1 MPIGQPTIDIEFIQ
15 KAVTAIVRSE
25 RGVACVVVY
34 DDTPTA
40 AGYYVYKYATDIPA
54 GRYTTDNLEKIKRC
68 WLCPVNKVI
77 VVHVGTEDEF
87 SDVTAILETIKYNY
101 VCVVNADVQ
110 QDLASY
116 IISKNANSPGKKM
129 VAVVYDVSTADS
141 KYVINVKNAT
151 VHDPELNA
159 DVDMVDY
166 LPRLVSVLA
175 NLPLNRSI
183 TYYEL
188 EDIDGVDMSFVTVED
203 TIDEFI
209 DDGYL
214 VLWMD
219 EDVVKV
225 GRGVNSLTTF
235 TTTDTED
242 MRKIVIVEAMNLI
255 IEDIYNT
262 FKDYY
267 VGKYKNSY
275 DNQCLF
281 ISAVNTYFRQLAR
294 EEILDPSFDNVSYVD
309 VELQRDAWL
318 AIGKTEAEDWTEAQV
333 KEMTFKSWIYLAGDI
348 KILDAIEDLKFRI
361 TMA

>member
-1 MPIGQPTIDIEFIQ
+1 MSIGQPVIDIEFIQ
-15 KAVTAIVRSE
+15 KAVTAIERSE
-25 RGVACVVVY
+25 RGIACVVVL

-40 AGYYVYKYATDIPA
+40 AGYYTYKYASDVPA
-54 GRYTTDNLEKIKRC
+54 DRYTAANLAAIKRC
-68 WLCPVNKVI
+68 WLTAVNKVI
-77 VVHVGTEDEF
+77 VVNVATTDDF
-87 SDVTAILETIKYNY
+87 DDVADILETIKYNY
-101 VCVVNADVQ
+101 ICVVDDSLQ

-116 IISKNANSPGKKM
+116 IITKNANSPGKKYI
-129 VAVVYDVSTADS
+129 AVVYDASTADS
-141 KYVINVKNAT
+141 KYVINVKNAS
-151 VHDPELNA
+151 VHDKDTDT

-166 LPRLVSVLA
+166 LPRLTSVLA

-188 EDIDGVDMSFVTVED
+188 QDIATCDMSFVSAEHP
-203 TIDEFI
+203 IDEFI
-209 DDGYL
+209 NDGYL
-214 VLWMD
+214 CLWQD

-225 GRGVNSLTTF
+225 GRGVNSLVTF

-262 FKDYY
+262 FKEYY

-281 ISAVNTYFRQLAR
+281 ISSVNSYFRALAR
-294 EEILDPSFDNVSYVD
+294 EEILEPTYDNNAYVD
-309 VELQRDAWL
+309 VEAQRDAWL
-318 AIGKTEAEDWTEAQV
+318 GIGKTEAEDWTEAQV
-333 KEMTFKSWIYLAGDI
+333 KEMTFKSWIYLAGNI
-348 KILDAIEDLKFRI
+348 KILDAIEDLQFRI

>member
-15 KAVTAIVRSE
+15 KAVTAITRSE

-34 DDTPTA
+34 DDTQST
-40 AGYYVYKYATDIPA
+40 AGYYVYKYATDVPDD
-54 GRYTTDNLEKIKRC
+54 RYNAENLAAIKRC
-68 WLCPVNKVI
+68 WLCSVNKVI
-77 VVHVGTEDEF
+77 VVNVPTEAEF
-87 SDVTAILETIKYNY
+87 SAVTAILETIKYNY
-101 VCVVNADVQ
+101 VCVVNDSVQ
-110 QDLASY
+110 QDLVTY
-116 IISKNANSPGKKM
+116 LVSKNANSPGKKYIG
-129 VAVVYDVSTADS
+129 VVYSATTADS
-141 KYVINVKNAT
+141 KYIINVKNAS
-151 VHDPELNA
+151 VHDIDTDA
-159 DVDMVDY
+159 DVDMVHY
-166 LPRLVSVLA
+166 LPRITSVLA

-188 EDIDGVDMSFVTVED
+188 EDISNVDMSFVTTTD
-203 TIDEFI
+203 TIDTFI
-209 DDGYL
+209 NQGYL
-214 VLWMD
+214 CLWMD

-235 TTTDTED
+235 TATDTED

-294 EEILDPSFDNVSYVD
+294 EEILDPSFDNVSFVD

-318 AIGKTEAEDWTEAQV
+318 GIGKTEAADWTEAQV
-333 KEMTFKSWIYLAGDI
+333 KEMTFKSWIYLAGNI

-361 TMA
+361 AMA